1 MTGSATGFFRQASV
15 FAALS
20 LSVAAPLAAQDQ
32 ADPVLNQEPGVR
44 EVAMTPLRDLNLAK
58 DPIPDILL
66 AAAQAPYAS
75 DGLRRCR
82 NISAAIAEL
91 DVVLGPDLDVMESE
105 DQRISVGQIATRAVG
120 SLMPFRG
127 IVREL
132 TGAADHRR
140 QFEQAIYAG
149 SIRRGFLKGLGQ
161 QRGCAYPARPA
172 FASVKV
178 TKADSFDNRSDRKG
192 AASKEERGKEERSK
206 DGTVFVSQP
215 VVQPTGG

>member
-1 MTGSATGFFRQASV
+1 MTGSATGFFSRARWLV
-15 FAALS
+15 S
-20 LSVAAPLAAQDQ
+20 LSVVIAVPLAAQDQ
-32 ADPVLNQEPGVR
+32 AEPVLNEEPGVR
-44 EVAMTPLRDLNLAK
+44 DVAMTPLRDLNLAK
-58 DPIPDILL
+58 DPIPEILL

-82 NISAAIAEL
+82 NISEAIAQL
-91 DVVLGPDLDVMESE
+91 DAVLGPDMDVMESD
-105 DQRISVGQIATRAVG
+105 DQRISVGRIATRAVG

-132 TGAADHRR
+132 TGAADHER

-149 SIRRGFLKGLGQ
+149 SVRRGFLKGLGQ

-178 TKADSFDNRSDRKG
+178 TKADRVGTDKATKTIESKDKRG
-192 AASKEERGKEERSK
+192 A